1 MTTVTNPSAAA
12 SAATAATSL
21 ATQPKTGFGALG
33 SGDFIKL
40 LTAQLSQQDPTDP
53 VDNKAMLAQ
62 LAQFSSL
69 SGIND
74 VNTNLKSIADKL
86 DAVLAAQQAAASN
99 LAQLV
104 TPPSAANSPSTTPTT

>member
-1 MTTVTNPSAAA
+1 MTTLTQTSGVTATTGTAAA
-12 SAATAATSL
+12 A
-21 ATQPKTGFGALG
+21 QPKTGFAALG

-69 SGIND
+69 SSIND
-74 VNTNLKSIADKL
+74 VNVNLKTIADKL
-86 DAVLAAQQAAASN
+86 DAVIAAQRAAATN
-99 LAQLV
+99 LAQLI
-104 TPPSAANSPSTTPTT
+104 TPPATSSIPTT